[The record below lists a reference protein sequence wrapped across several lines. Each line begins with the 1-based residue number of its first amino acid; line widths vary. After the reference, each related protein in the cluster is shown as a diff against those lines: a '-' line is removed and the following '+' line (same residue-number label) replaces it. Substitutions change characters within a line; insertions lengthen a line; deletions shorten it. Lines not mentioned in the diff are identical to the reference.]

1 MMFWGNI
8 IKWKKNQ
15 KLNNLIYPLDLAK
28 VVLVAK
34 VSDVRSPNIHE
45 SLSKILLYLSNNVN
59 ALIRVSKKCEK

>member
-1 MMFWGNI
+1 MMFWVNI
-8 IKWKKNQ
+8 IKWKKNK

-34 VSDVRSPNIHE
+34 VSDVSSPNIRE

-59 ALIRVSKKCEK
+59 ALIRVSEKCEE